1 MRAKL
6 SLKSS
11 PCLALSLSNSY
22 HDKQKTKLVKRNSNI
37 TNVTKIGKGLISTH
51 HLFISSEN

>member
-11 PCLALSLSNSY
+11 PCLAFSFSKSY
-22 HDKQKTKLVKRNSNI
+22 CNKQKTKLVERNNNI
-37 TNVTKIGKGLISTH
+37 TNVAKTEKD
-51 HLFISSEN
+51 